1 MNLEMLKKK
10 SSYQAELDITPDLV
24 KEPSMKAPAEII
36 E

>member
-10 SSYQAELDITPDLV
+10 SSYQAELDITPELV
-24 KEPSMKAPAEII
+24 KELSQKAPAEII